1 MKLRTQYDRSDS
13 RRTLKS
19 RESPTVMQ
27 PNYSELV
34 AHQAG
39 NGFSLTIQPELL
51 TRTPAGA
58 TGGSA
63 IPETS
68 DEFRVPILSSGPGE
82 PSGGGGGGASSRR
95 SRATSRTSSH
105 SHSHGGGHQHSHS
118 EPSETDPADAD
129 LESGEPSTSFSELRY
144 LFRWVQ
150 KSLPFIIILSAKLVI
165 QHALGLAVGVGLFTT
180 FLYANKNIQ
189 TQVFLQDRRSS
200 IECVWLLLFLASS
213 TLLLYYTF
221 LTESLYY
228 CLIFLSPAVEP
239 LGFWEVLWAVGVT
252 NFMLK
257 FFFMGFK
264 CLILLLPSNLVTFR
278 AQGRWYMLIE
288 EVGQVYQALAPIP
301 LWFRYL
307 ITYQEVDGNTGLTL
321 GVLLAL
327 VYFILKLLGLYG
339 QWGSFQKTVRIF
351 LSDEHT
357 GAAASR
363 SQCSEAGDICP
374 ICQAEYRNP
383 RALLCQHIFCDECIA
398 LWFNREKTC
407 PLCRTAITDKV
418 HKWRDGATS
427 PYLQIY

>member
-27 PNYSELV
+27 PNSSEV
-34 AHQAG
+34 GAHQAG
-39 NGFSLTIQPELL
+39 NGLSLTIQPELL

-58 TGGSA
+58 TGGSV

-68 DEFRVPILSSGPGE
+68 DEVRVPILSSGPGE
-82 PSGGGGGGASSRR
+82 PSGGGGGASSRR
-95 SRATSRTSSH
+95 SRASSRTSSH

-118 EPSETDPADAD
+118 EPSETDPAEAD

-150 KSLPFIIILSAKLVI
+150 KSLPFIIILGAKLVI

-189 TQVFLQDRRSS
+189 TQVFLQCISPQDRRSK

-221 LTESLYY
+221 LAESLYY

-278 AQGRWYMLIE
+278 AQ
-288 EVGQVYQALAPIP
+288 
-301 LWFRYL
+301 
-307 ITYQEVDGNTGLTL
+307 
-321 GVLLAL
+321 
-327 VYFILKLLGLYG
+327 LLGLYG
-339 QWGSFQKTVRIF
+339 QWGSFQKTVRLF
-351 LSDEHT
+351 LSGEHT
-357 GAAASR
+357 GAAATR

-418 HKWRDGATS
+418 HKWRDGATT

>member
-1 MKLRTQYDRSDS
+1 
-13 RRTLKS
+13 
-19 RESPTVMQ
+19 MQ

-165 QHALGLAVGVGLFTT
+165 QHALG
-180 FLYANKNIQ
+180 
-189 TQVFLQDRRSS
+189 SS
-200 IECVWLLLFLASS
+200 VN
-213 TLLLYYTF
+213 
-221 LTESLYY
+221 
-228 CLIFLSPAVEP
+228 LIFLSPAVEP

-278 AQGRWYMLIE
+278 AQL
-288 EVGQVYQALAPIP
+288 
-301 LWFRYL
+301 F
-307 ITYQEVDGNTGLTL
+307 
-321 GVLLAL
+321 
-327 VYFILKLLGLYG
+327 
-339 QWGSFQKTVRIF
+339 
-351 LSDEHT
+351 DE
-357 GAAASR
+357 AR
-363 SQCSEAGDICP
+363 VQ
-374 ICQAEYRNP
+374 R
-383 RALLCQHIFCDECIA
+383 
-398 LWFNREKTC
+398 
-407 PLCRTAITDKV
+407 
-418 HKWRDGATS
+418 
-427 PYLQIY
+427 

>member
-1 MKLRTQYDRSDS
+1 MKLQTQYDRSDS
-13 RRTLKS
+13 KRTLKS

-27 PNYSELV
+27 PNSSELG

-39 NGFSLTIQPELL
+39 HGLSLTLLPELL

-68 DEFRVPILSSGPGE
+68 GEVRVPILSSGPWE
-82 PSGGGGGGASSRR
+82 SCRGGASSRR
-95 SRATSRTSSH
+95 SRASSRTSSHSH

-118 EPSETDPADAD
+118 EADPADAD

-150 KSLPFIIILSAKLVI
+150 KSLPFIIILCAKLVI
-165 QHALGLAVGVGLFTT
+165 QHAQGLAVGVGLFTT

-189 TQVFLQDRRSS
+189 TQVFLQDRRSK

-221 LTESLYY
+221 LTETLYY

-239 LGFWEVLWAVGVT
+239 LGFWEVLWVVGVT
-252 NFMLK
+252 NFTLK
-257 FFFMGFK
+257 FLIMGFK
-264 CLILLLPSNLVTFR
+264 CLILLLPSKLVTYR
-278 AQGRWYMLIE
+278 AQGRWYMLTE
-288 EVGQVYQALAPIP
+288 EVGQLYQAVAPTP

-307 ITYQEVDGNTGLTL
+307 VTYQKVDGNTGLTL

-327 VYFILKLLGLYG
+327 VYFILK
-339 QWGSFQKTVRIF
+339 
-351 LSDEHT
+351 HT
-357 GAAASR
+357 GAAATR

-374 ICQAEYRNP
+374 ICQAEYRDP

-398 LWFNREKTC
+398 LWFNREKVC